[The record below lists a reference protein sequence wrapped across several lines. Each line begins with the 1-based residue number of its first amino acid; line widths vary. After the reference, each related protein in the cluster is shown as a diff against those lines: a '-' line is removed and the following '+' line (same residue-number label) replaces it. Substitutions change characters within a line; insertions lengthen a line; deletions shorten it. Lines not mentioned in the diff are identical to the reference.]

1 MQESPARGL
10 GDFMT
15 DGWEARLKAAYKA
28 NAPTAAQGRRVRL
41 PGRQKDGRWPMRVC
55 GDGNIARIELSSDAV
70 VRNMQTS
77 AAAFEGWSLAL
88 HRWCDAK
95 VQLHW
100 EPPHITASAT
110 DEAHYQRFLYRVD
123 RFASLFGGD
132 WFEVGNLDL
141 LGRSRVIGA
150 ASPLFLNAPGNKQ
163 SSQPKDKREALLED
177 RLLRDTAFDQH
188 FGFTAAGEKNRQV
201 PVGLFSTPKP
211 TRSPECMIFP
221 GGSAAI
227 DLVCLDASRLWVFE
241 LKAGA
246 NIPVGTLSELLFY
259 VSVMRD
265 LLLQRFRIEQPIGER
280 GGLRPNKLIG
290 VKELIGVMLGH
301 GLAPL
306 IADAEILRRLNA
318 AITSRWNTAESAPLT
333 SLRFA
338 QITASDPLEIVEIS

>member
-1 MQESPARGL
+1 
-10 GDFMT
+10 
-15 DGWEARLKAAYKA
+15 
-28 NAPTAAQGRRVRL
+28 
-41 PGRQKDGRWPMRVC
+41 MRVS
-55 GDGNIARIELSSDAV
+55 GDGNFARIQLRSDAV
-70 VRNMQTS
+70 VSNMQTS

-95 VQLHW
+95 VQLNW
-100 EPPHITASAT
+100 EPPHSSASVN

-132 WFEVGNLDL
+132 WFQVGNPEL
-141 LGRSRVIGA
+141 LERSRVIGA
-150 ASPLFLNAPGNKQ
+150 AGPLFLNAPGDKQ
-163 SSQPKDKREALLED
+163 SLQPKNKREALLED
-177 RLLRDTAFDQH
+177 RLLRDVIFDRH
-188 FGFTAAGEKNRQV
+188 FGFTATGEKNRQV

-227 DLVCLDASRLWVFE
+227 DLVCLDACRLWVFE

-265 LLLQRFRIEQPIGER
+265 LLLKRFRIEQPIGER
-280 GGLRPNKLIG
+280 GGLRPDRLID
-290 VKELIGVMLGH
+290 VNEVTGVMLGH
-301 GLAPL
+301 DLAPL
-306 IADAEILRRLNA
+306 IADAAILRCLNA
-318 AITSRWNTAESAPLT
+318 AISSRWNTKESAPCT

-338 QITASDPLEIVEIS
+338 QIKADDPLEIAEIS